1 MKIEDAFDDYHQA
14 VFDFVSVSPAAP
26 IWQRTPRKN
35 ASLALV
41 RAPERFN
48 PDRGTIKTYLFAIAR
63 NLVLKNYRDQRAT
76 EPIESSESL
85 RTDPRSALE
94 ISSAVESAVAGLPH
108 LQQEALV
115 LFQYEGL
122 TLEEIAQI
130 VGTDVG
136 TVKSRPASRP
146 RASAKR
152 IGVVS
157 KSWRCSWNR
166 LRRTS

>member
-14 VFDFVSVSPAAP
+14 VFDFAYRLTHSADVAED
-26 IWQRTPRKN
+26 ITQDCF
-35 ASLALV
+35 LALV

-48 PDRGTIKTYLFAIAR
+48 PDRGTLKNYLFAITR
-63 NLVLKNYRDQRAT
+63 NLVLKNYRDQRTT
-76 EPIESSESL
+76 ETADLDLAS
-85 RTDPRSALE
+85 DPRSTLE

-122 TLEEIAQI
+122 ALEEIAHI

-136 TVKSRPASRP
+136 TVKSRLH
-146 RASAKR
+146 RAR
-152 IGVVS
+152 E
-157 KSWRCSWNR
+157 R
-166 LRRTS
+166 LRKELAPFRNVGGVHGTV